1 MTLTRSSNNKE
12 LVNQAPEQ
20 EFLNRSASTS
30 HLVSMNV
37 VEEEADDYPTSRV
50 EIMVNATQ
58 KCNLSCRYCFVGA
71 GKFDYGKKYRKMLQ
85 PKTARL
91 LIETLPER
99 LPWAKHFCIHFY
111 GGEPLLNLDAIE
123 EAVDAAL
130 PKGKLF
136 SFAVTT
142 NGTVSSRRALSV
154 LKKGRFNV
162 ILSIDG
168 PAQIHDELRR
178 TKKDR
183 PTHKKVLTFLEKA
196 KAQNLYVRGSSV
208 IRNGWSLQEAT
219 KYLKTLPVDAIKAQA
234 VRLPINNP
242 LALDEKQRKK
252 YFEELENVATQTVE
266 QIRENKYPKDDRFS
280 NRVLQILSRKR
291 RGSFCGAGKWTFGM
305 ASDGTMLPCVLLAGK
320 EDTVLGNISDNGEW
334 VKGGLKWAFDH
345 QPRTSCQECWALPL
359 CGGGC
364 PSMLS
369 VCGDD
374 ECELV
379 RKNCEL
385 ALGIYG
391 SFLDKREDL
400 LVLAGIF

>member
-1 MTLTRSSNNKE
+1 MTVNLCSNSNEHCSQGLEAKI
-12 LVNQAPEQ
+12 
-20 EFLNRSASTS
+20 LNRSTASN
-30 HLVSMNV
+30 HLANQNV
-37 VEEEADDYPTSRV
+37 VKGEADDYPTSRV

-58 KCNLSCRYCFVGA
+58 KCNLTCRYCFVGA
-71 GKFDYGKKYRKMLQ
+71 GKFDYSKNYRKVLH

-91 LIETLPER
+91 LIDTLPER

-123 EAVDAAL
+123 AAIDATL

-142 NGTVSSRRALSV
+142 NGTISTKRALSI

-168 PAQIHDELRR
+168 PAYIHDELRR

-183 PTHKKVLTFLEKA
+183 PTHEKVLKFLEKA
-196 KAQNLYVRGSSV
+196 KAQDLYIRGSSV
-208 IRNGWSLQEAT
+208 IRNGWSLKEAT
-219 KYLKTLPVDAIKAQA
+219 KYLATLPVDAIKAQA
-234 VRLPINNP
+234 VRLPITNT
-242 LALDEKQRKK
+242 LALDKEQKK
-252 YFEELENVATQTVE
+252 EYFMQLESIASQTVE
-266 QIRENKYPKDDRFS
+266 QIRKNKYPKDDRFN
-280 NRVLQILSRKR
+280 NRVLQILSSKKR
-291 RGSFCGAGKWTFGM
+291 DSFCGAGKWTFGM
-305 ASDGTMLPCVLLAGK
+305 ASDGSILPCVLLAGK
-320 EDTVLGNISDNGEW
+320 ENTVLGKINDKGEW
-334 VKGGLKWAFDH
+334 VKEGLKWAFDH

-364 PSMLS
+364 PAMLS

-391 SFLDKREDL
+391 SFLDSRENL
-400 LVLAGIF
+400 LVLAGIT

>member
-1 MTLTRSSNNKE
+1 MTLYLNSNSGG
-12 LVNQAPEQ
+12 LCSQALE
-20 EFLNRSASTS
+20 EKYLNRLASTS
-30 HLVSMNV
+30 HFVNQDV
-37 VEEEADDYPTSRV
+37 VNEEVDDYPTGRV

-58 KCNLSCRYCFVGA
+58 KCNLKCRYCFVGA
-71 GKFDYGKKYRKMLQ
+71 GKFDYSKNYRKMLQ

-91 LIETLPER
+91 LIETLPAR

-111 GGEPLLNLDAIE
+111 GGEPLLNLDALE
-123 EAVDAAL
+123 EAIDAAL

-142 NGTVSSRRALSV
+142 NGTIGTKRAFSI

-168 PAQIHDELRR
+168 PAHIHDELRR
-178 TKKDR
+178 TKRDR
-183 PTHKKVLTFLEKA
+183 PTHKKVLKFLKEA
-196 KAQNLYVRGSSV
+196 KSQNLFVRGSSV
-208 IRNGWSLQEAT
+208 IRNGWSLKEAT
-219 KYLKTLPVDAIKAQA
+219 KYLATLPVDAIKAQA
-234 VRLPINNP
+234 VRLPISNT
-242 LALDEKQRKK
+242 LALDKEQKK
-252 YFEELENVATQTVE
+252 EYFMQLESIASQTVE
-266 QIRENKYPKDDRFS
+266 QIRENKYPKDDRFN
-280 NRVLQILSRKR
+280 NRVLQILSSKKR
-291 RGSFCGAGKWTFGM
+291 SSFCGAGKWTFGM
-305 ASDGTMLPCVLLAGK
+305 ASDGSILPCVLLAGK
-320 EDTVLGNISDNGEW
+320 ENTVLGKINDKGEW
-334 VKGGLKWAFDH
+334 VKEGLKWAFDH

-364 PSMLS
+364 PAMLS

-391 SFLDKREDL
+391 SFLDSRENL
-400 LVLAGIF
+400 LVLAGIT

>member
-1 MTLTRSSNNKE
+1 MTLTPNSNNKE
-12 LVNQAPEQ
+12 LVNQAPE
-20 EFLNRSASTS
+20 EKLLNRSTSTS
-30 HLVSMNV
+30 NLVNMNV
-37 VEEEADDYPTSRV
+37 VEEETDDYPTSRV

-58 KCNLSCRYCFVGA
+58 KCNLACQYCFVAA
-71 GKFDYGKKYRKMLQ
+71 GKFDYSKKYRKMLQ

-123 EAVDAAL
+123 AAVDAAL

-142 NGTVSSRRALSV
+142 NGTVSSKRALSV

-178 TKKDR
+178 TKKDQ
-183 PTHKKVLTFLEKA
+183 PTHKKVLTFLKKA
-196 KAQNLYVRGSSV
+196 KAENLYVRGSSV

-242 LALDEKQRKK
+242 LALDEKQKKK
-252 YFEELENVATQTVE
+252 YFKDLENVATQTAE

-280 NRVLQILSRKR
+280 NRVLQILSGKR

-320 EDTVLGNISDNGEW
+320 EDTVLGNISDNAEW

-345 QPRTSCQECWALPL
+345 QPRTSCQDCWALPL

-391 SFLDKREDL
+391 SFLDSREDL
-400 LVLAGIF
+400 LVLAGIL

>member
-1 MTLTRSSNNKE
+1 MTLIRSSNNKE
-12 LVNQAPEQ
+12 HVNQVPKE
-20 EFLNRSASTS
+20 EFFNCSASNN
-30 HLVSMNV
+30 HLGIMNV
-37 VEEEADDYPTSRV
+37 VEEETDDYPTSRV
-50 EIMVNATQ
+50 EIMVNASQ
-58 KCNLSCRYCFVGA
+58 KCNLTCRYCFVGA

-91 LIETLPER
+91 LVESLPER

-142 NGTVSSRRALSV
+142 NGTVSSSKALSV

-168 PAQIHDELRR
+168 PAQIHDKLRR

-196 KAQNLYVRGSSV
+196 KAQNLFVRGSSV

-334 VKGGLKWAFDH
+334 VKEGLKWSFDH
-345 QPRTSCQECWALPL
+345 RPRTSCQECWALPL

-391 SFLDKREDL
+391 SFLDSREDL
-400 LVLAGIF
+400 LVLAGIL

>member
-1 MTLTRSSNNKE
+1 MTLNRSSNNNSLINQSPEKE
-12 LVNQAPEQ
+12 L
-20 EFLNRSASTS
+20 LNRSASTN
-30 HLVSMNV
+30 HLVRTNV
-37 VEEEADDYPTSRV
+37 VKEELGDYPTDRV

-58 KCNLSCRYCFVGA
+58 KCNLACRYCFVGA
-71 GKFDYGKKYRKMLQ
+71 GKFDYSKKYRKMLH

-91 LIETLPER
+91 LIATLPES

-123 EAVDAAL
+123 KAVDAAL

-142 NGTVSSRRALSV
+142 NGTVSSERALSV
-154 LKKGRFNV
+154 LKKGRFNI

-168 PAQIHDELRR
+168 PAHIHNELRR
-178 TKKDR
+178 TKKGQ
-183 PTHKKVLTFLEKA
+183 PTHKKVLKFLEKA

-208 IRNGWSLQEAT
+208 IRNGWSLKEAT
-219 KYLKTLPVDAIKAQA
+219 KYLNTLPVDSIKAQA

-242 LALDEKQRKK
+242 LALDDEQRKK
-252 YFEELENVATQTVE
+252 YFEELENIAAQTVE
-266 QIRENKYPKDDRFS
+266 QIKENSYPKDDRFS
-280 NRVLQILSRKR
+280 NRVLQILSSKR

-305 ASDGTMLPCVLLAGK
+305 ASDGAMLPCVLLAGK
-320 EDTVLGNISDNGEW
+320 EDTVLGNISDNGDW
-334 VKGGLKWAFDH
+334 VKEGLKWAFEH

-391 SFLDKREDL
+391 SFLDRREDL
-400 LVLAGIF
+400 LVLAGIT

>member
-1 MTLTRSSNNKE
+1 MTLSRRVNIEE
-12 LVNQAPEQ
+12 LGNQATKEK
-20 EFLNRSASTS
+20 FLNCSPSIS
-30 HLVSMNV
+30 HLMNQKV
-37 VEEEADDYPTSRV
+37 ATGETNNYPTSRV

-58 KCNLSCRYCFVGA
+58 KCNLACRYCFVGE
-71 GKFDYGKKYRKMLQ
+71 GKFDYHKNYRKMLD
-85 PKTARL
+85 PKTVRL
-91 LIETLPER
+91 LIDTLPER

-111 GGEPLLNLDAIE
+111 GGEPLLNLYAIE
-123 EAVDAAL
+123 EAVDAAI
-130 PKGKLF
+130 PNGKLF
-136 SFAVTT
+136 SFAITT
-142 NGTVSSRRALSV
+142 NGTVSTRRALSI
-154 LKKGRFNV
+154 LKKGRFNI

-168 PAQIHDELRR
+168 PSHIHDELRR
-178 TKKDR
+178 TKNDQ
-183 PTHKKVLTFLEKA
+183 PTHKKVITFLEKA

-208 IRNGWSLQEAT
+208 IRNGWSLIEAT

-242 LALDEKQRKK
+242 LALDKKQKEK
-252 YFEELENVATQTVE
+252 YFAQLESIATQTVE

-280 NRVLQILSRKR
+280 NRVLQILSGKR
-291 RGSFCGAGKWTFGM
+291 RYSFCGAGKWTFGM
-305 ASDGTMLPCVLLAGK
+305 TSDGTMVPCVLLAGK
-320 EDTVLGNISDNGEW
+320 EDTVIGNISDKGEW

-345 QPRTSCQECWALPL
+345 QPRNSCQECWALPL

-364 PSMLS
+364 PAMLS

-391 SFLDKREDL
+391 SFLDRQEDL
-400 LVLAGIF
+400 LVLAGIT

>member
-1 MTLTRSSNNKE
+1 MTLARSSSNKE
-12 LVNQAPEQ
+12 LINQAFEK
-20 EFLNRSASTS
+20 ELLNRSASTNQ
-30 HLVSMNV
+30 LVGTNF
-37 VEEEADDYPTSRV
+37 VEGELDDYPTTRV

-58 KCNLSCRYCFVGA
+58 KCNLACRYCFVGA
-71 GKFDYGKKYRKMLQ
+71 GKFDYGKQYRKMLE

-123 EAVDAAL
+123 QAVDAAL

-136 SFAVTT
+136 SFAITT
-142 NGTVSSRRALSV
+142 NGTISSERAFSV
-154 LKKGRFNV
+154 LKKGRFNI

-183 PTHKKVLTFLEKA
+183 PTHKKVLKFLKKA

-208 IRNGWSLQEAT
+208 IRNGWSLREAT
-219 KYLKTLPVDAIKAQA
+219 EYLNTLPVDGIKAQA
-234 VRLPINNP
+234 VRLPIKNP
-242 LALDEKQRKK
+242 LALDEEQRKK
-252 YFEELENVATQTVE
+252 YFEELENIAAQTVE
-266 QIRENKYPKDDRFS
+266 QIKENKYPKDDRFS
-280 NRVLQILSRKR
+280 NRVLQILSSKR

-305 ASDGTMLPCVLLAGK
+305 ASDGNMLPCVLLAGK
-320 EDTVLGNISDNGEW
+320 EDTVLGKISDNGDW
-334 VKGGLKWAFDH
+334 VKEGLKWAFDH

-400 LVLAGIF
+400 LVLAGIT

>member
-1 MTLTRSSNNKE
+1 MALTRSSNNKE
-12 LVNQAPEQ
+12 LVNQAPDQ
-20 EFLNRSASTS
+20 EFLNRSASNN
-30 HLVSMNV
+30 HIVSMNV
-37 VEEEADDYPTSRV
+37 VEKEADDYPTSRV

-91 LIETLPER
+91 LIETLPDR

-178 TKKDR
+178 TKRDR
-183 PTHKKVLTFLEKA
+183 PTHKKVLKFLEKA

-242 LALDEKQRKK
+242 LALDEKQKKK
-252 YFEELENVATQTVE
+252 YFEDLEIVATQTVE

-305 ASDGTMLPCVLLAGK
+305 ASDGTILPCVLLAGK
-320 EDTVLGNISDNGEW
+320 EGTVLGNINDKGEW

-345 QPRTSCQECWALPL
+345 QPRTTCQECWALPL

-374 ECELV
+374 ECDLV

-391 SFLDKREDL
+391 SFLDRREDL
-400 LVLAGIF
+400 LVLAGMP

>member
-1 MTLTRSSNNKE
+1 MTLSRSSRDGNLCNEVLEEEFLRCSASKSHI
-12 LVNQAPEQ
+12 VNQNIAEK
-20 EFLNRSASTS
+20 RSDA
-30 HLVSMNV
+30 
-37 VEEEADDYPTSRV
+37 YPTSRV

-71 GKFDYGKKYRKMLQ
+71 GRFDYGKKYTKKLPPR
-85 PKTARL
+85 TARL
-91 LIETLPER
+91 LIETLPKR
-99 LPWAKHFCIHFY
+99 LPWAKHFCVHFY

-123 EAVDAAL
+123 AAVDAAL

-136 SFAVTT
+136 SFAITT
-142 NGTVSSRRALSV
+142 NGTVSTKRAISI
-154 LKKGRFNV
+154 LKKGHFNV

-168 PAQIHDELRR
+168 PASIHDELRR
-178 TKKDR
+178 TKRNK

-196 KAQNLYVRGSSV
+196 KDQNLYVRGSSV
-208 IRNGWSLQEAT
+208 IRNGWSLHEAT
-219 KYLKTLPVDAIKAQA
+219 KYLKTLRVDAIKAQA

-242 LALDEKQRKK
+242 LALNQDQRNQ
-252 YFEELENVATQTVE
+252 YFLQLENVAAQTVE
-266 QIRENKYPKDDRFS
+266 HIKKNKYPKDDRFT
-280 NRVLQILSRKR
+280 NRILQILSSKR
-291 RGSFCGAGKWTFGM
+291 RDSFCGAGKWTFGM
-305 ASDGTMLPCVLLAGK
+305 ASDGTILPCVLLAGK
-320 EDTVLGNISDNGEW
+320 EDTILGDIFDKGEW
-334 VKGGLKWAFDH
+334 VKEGLKWAFDH
-345 QPRTSCQECWALPL
+345 QPRKSCQDCWALPL

-391 SFLDKREDL
+391 SFLDRQEDL
-400 LVLAGIF
+400 LVLAGIT

>member
-1 MTLTRSSNNKE
+1 MTLNLSSNNKE
-12 LVNQAPEQ
+12 LCNHVLE
-20 EFLNRSASTS
+20 EKFLNRSESTS
-30 HLVSMNV
+30 HLANQNLVKQESG
-37 VEEEADDYPTSRV
+37 DYPTNRV
-50 EIMVNATQ
+50 EIMVNAAQ
-58 KCNLSCRYCFVGA
+58 KCNLACGYCFVGA
-71 GKFDYGKKYRKMLQ
+71 GKFDYSKNYRKILQ
-85 PKTARL
+85 PKTSRL
-91 LIETLPER
+91 LIDSLPER

-123 EAVDAAL
+123 EAVDVAL
-130 PKGKLF
+130 PKGRLF

-142 NGTVSSRRALSV
+142 NGTVCTRRALSI

-168 PAQIHDELRR
+168 PSHVHDKLRR
-178 TKKDR
+178 TKNDR

-208 IRNGWSLQEAT
+208 IRNGWSLEEAT
-219 KYLKTLPVDAIKAQA
+219 KYLATLPVDAIKAQA
-234 VRLPINNP
+234 VRLPIGNS
-242 LALDEKQRKK
+242 LALDEEQRKE
-252 YFEELENVATQTVE
+252 YFVQLESIASQTVE
-266 QIRENKYPKDDRFS
+266 QIRGNKYPKDDRFS

-291 RGSFCGAGKWTFGM
+291 RDSFCGAGKWTFGM

-320 EDTVLGNISDNGEW
+320 ELTVLGNIIDKGEW
-334 VKGGLKWAFDH
+334 VKEGLKWAFDH
-345 QPRTSCQECWALPL
+345 LPRTSCQECWALPL

-364 PSMLS
+364 PAMLS
-369 VCGDD
+369 VCGED

-400 LVLAGIF
+400 LVLAGIT

>member
-1 MTLTRSSNNKE
+1 MTLTRNSNNKE
-12 LVNQAPEQ
+12 LANQAPE
-20 EFLNRSASTS
+20 EELLNHSVSTGETD
-30 HLVSMNV
+30 VF
-37 VEEEADDYPTSRV
+37 PTSRV

-71 GKFDYGKKYRKMLQ
+71 GKFDFGKKYRKMLQ

-111 GGEPLLNLDAIE
+111 GGEPLLNLNAIE
-123 EAVDAAL
+123 AAVDAAL

-142 NGTVSSRRALSV
+142 NGTVSSKRALSI

-168 PAQIHDELRR
+168 PSQIHDELRR
-178 TKKDR
+178 TKKDQ
-183 PTHKKVLTFLEKA
+183 PTHKKVVTFLEKA
-196 KAQNLYVRGSSV
+196 KGQNLYVRGSSV

-252 YFEELENVATQTVE
+252 YFEDLEIVATQTVE
-266 QIRENKYPKDDRFS
+266 QIR
-280 NRVLQILSRKR
+280 
-291 RGSFCGAGKWTFGM
+291 
-305 ASDGTMLPCVLLAGK
+305 
-320 EDTVLGNISDNGEW
+320 
-334 VKGGLKWAFDH
+334 
-345 QPRTSCQECWALPL
+345 
-359 CGGGC
+359 
-364 PSMLS
+364 
-369 VCGDD
+369 
-374 ECELV
+374 
-379 RKNCEL
+379 
-385 ALGIYG
+385 
-391 SFLDKREDL
+391 
-400 LVLAGIF
+400 